1 VINSSQMKR
10 KNSSVQ
16 QNQRSANKRSVK
28 AGLPP
33 GTLVHIGDTP
43 LEGVKITVIS
53 YNQTE
58 LREDSYRQFDECLPG
73 LDHTFIKWVNV
84 EGVHDV
90 DLIRRLGESYR
101 LHPLVL
107 EDIVNTVQRPKIED
121 YGDYL
126 FIVLRMLRPLENN
139 EFTSEQLSIILGQ
152 DYLFTFQEG
161 IKGDVFDTVRDR
173 LRNAKGKIRGMGP
186 DYLAYALIDAIVDC
200 YFSVLEGIGER
211 IVDVEDDLAIKP
223 DSTSLHVINGM
234 KKEIIFLRK
243 AVWPLRESISYLERG
258 DSPLLSEATRLYFR
272 DVYDH
277 TIQVIDT
284 VETYRDLLSGMLDLY
299 LSSISNR
306 TNEVMKFLTVIGTIF
321 MPLTFLV
328 GVYGMNFKHLPE
340 LEWRFGYFILWGIMI
355 AVTLAMVVFFRRKNW
370 L

>member
-1 VINSSQMKR
+1 MRTGSRFHK
-10 KNSSVQ
+10 
-16 QNQRSANKRSVK
+16 KRSVK
-28 AGLPP
+28 TGLPP
-33 GTLVHIGDTP
+33 GSLVHIGNESNKTVQISVIGYSP
-43 LEGVKITVIS
+43 EGVEERHFQQIEQ
-53 YNQTE
+53 YLQNPC
-58 LREDSYRQFDECLPG
+58 DSAVV
-73 LDHTFIKWVNV
+73 WVNV

-90 DLIRRLGESYR
+90 ELIRQLGEKHSF
-101 LHPLVL
+101 HPLVL

-126 FIVLRMLRPLENN
+126 FIVLKMLHPTGDGN
-139 EFTSEQLSIILGQ
+139 FSSEQLSIILGP

-161 IKGDVFDTVRDR
+161 ITGDSFGSVRDR
-173 LRNAKGKIRGMGP
+173 IRNGKGKIRSMGT
-186 DYLAYALIDAIVDC
+186 DYLAYSLIDAIVDG
-200 YFSVLEGIGER
+200 YFSILEGFGER
-211 IVDVEDDLAIKP
+211 IVDVEEELALTPDLKA
-223 DSTSLHVINGM
+223 LHQINAL

-243 AVWPLRESISYLERG
+243 TVWPLREAISFLERG
-258 DSPLLSEATRLYFR
+258 DSPLLNDTTRLYFR

-277 TIQVIDT
+277 TVQVIDT

-321 MPLTFLV
+321 MPLTFLA

-340 LEWRFGYFILWGIMI
+340 LEWRYGYFWLWGFMLLLSLCMI
-355 AVTLAMVVFFRRKNW
+355 LYFRKKRW

>member
-1 VINSSQMKR
+1 MK
-10 KNSSVQ
+10 VATM
-16 QNQRSANKRSVK
+16 RSNHRFTQKRSIK
-28 AGLPP
+28 SGMPP
-33 GTLVHIGDTP
+33 GSLVHIGASPDKSVQVSVMT
-43 LEGVKITVIS
+43 
-53 YNQTE
+53 YNSSAVDEHTYQQA
-58 LREDSYRQFDECLPG
+58 DQYRQLSRSNG
-73 LDHTFIKWVNV
+73 VTWINI

-90 DLIRRLGESYR
+90 EAIRHIGECHSF
-101 LHPLVL
+101 HSLVL

-126 FIVLRMLRPLENN
+126 FIVLRMLRPSEQGG
-139 EFTSEQLSIILGQ
+139 FSSEQLSLILGP

-161 IKGDVFDTVRDR
+161 IKGDVFDGARGR
-173 LRNAKGKIRGMGP
+173 IRNGKGKIRTMGP
-186 DYLAYALIDAIVDC
+186 DYLAYALIDAVVDS
-200 YFSVLEGIGER
+200 YFSVLENFGER
-211 IVDVEDDLAIKP
+211 IVDVEEQLALTP
-223 DSTSLHVINGM
+223 NHSALQLINSM

-243 AVWPLRESISYLERG
+243 SVWPLREAISVLERG
-258 DSPLLSEATRLYFR
+258 DTVLLHDSTRFYFR

-277 TIQVIDT
+277 TVQVIDT

-340 LEWRFGYFILWGIMI
+340 LEWYNGYFALWGVMI
-355 AVTLAMVVFFRRKNW
+355 TISLLMVLYFKKRRW